1 MDNKLFKKEDVLT
14 CIDAE
19 QAVLGMP
26 GYFGN
31 TVSDLVLAI
40 SKHDVRELASI
51 DQEEAYC
58 FKNNSDKHYILFL
71 PLGRVKKTYTY
82 RPLANLAELLVFLV
96 PDLDA
101 NAVCD
106 SAGNDDEI
114 IRYKKA
120 ELLLGKKITIR
131 EKHTEYTNVL
141 IISRVDFYGD
151 SDTGDDIYIN
161 GSSLNYLFENYKIL
175 IDGKWQPF
183 GVKEWNWNNTQ

>member
-1 MDNKLFKKEDVLT
+1 MSALFNKKDVLT
-14 CIDAE
+14 GITAD
-19 QAVLGMP
+19 QAVKGDK
-26 GYFGN
+26 GYFGGSLRTIAYN
-31 TVSDLVLAI
+31 VEQDNVHRLCGINEDETSCFTD
-40 SKHDVRELASI
+40 
-51 DQEEAYC
+51 EEGLDYL
-58 FKNNSDKHYILFL
+58 FFL
-71 PLGRVKKTYTY
+71 PANKVKKPYTY
-82 RPLANLAELLVFLV
+82 RPIANLEELLEFLV

-131 EKHTEYTNVL
+131 EKLTEYTNVL
-141 IISRVDFYGD
+141 IIDRVDLYGD

-183 GVKEWNWNNTQ
+183 GVKE

>member
-1 MDNKLFKKEDVLT
+1 MSALFNKKDVLT
-14 CIDAE
+14 GITAD
-19 QAVLGMP
+19 QAVKGDK
-26 GYFGN
+26 GYFGGSLRTIAYN
-31 TVSDLVLAI
+31 VEQDNVHRLCNINEDETSCFTD
-40 SKHDVRELASI
+40 
-51 DQEEAYC
+51 EEGLDYL
-58 FKNNSDKHYILFL
+58 FFL
-71 PLGRVKKTYTY
+71 PADKVKKSY
-82 RPLANLAELLVFLV
+82 RPKVKKLYRPIANLEELLEFLV

-161 GSSLNYLFENYKIL
+161 GSALNYLFENYKIL
-175 IDGKWQPF
+175 IAGKWVPF
-183 GVKEWNWNNTQ
+183 GVKE

>member
-1 MDNKLFKKEDVLT
+1 MDNKLFNKEDVLT

-19 QAVLGMP
+19 QAVLGTP

-31 TVSDLVLAI
+31 TVSDLVHAI
-40 SKHDVRELASI
+40 SQHDVSELSGVA
-51 DQEEAYC
+51 QEEAYC

-82 RPLANLAELLVFLV
+82 RPIANLEELLEFLV

-106 SAGNDDEI
+106 SAGNNDEI

-131 EKHTEYTNVL
+131 EKDGAYTNVL
-141 IISRVDFYGD
+141 IIDRVDFYGD
-151 SDTGDDIYIN
+151 SDTGNAIYIN
-161 GSSLNYLFENYKIL
+161 GSPLNFLFESYKIL
-175 IDGKWQPF
+175 IDGKWVPF
-183 GVKEWNWNNTQ
+183 GVKE

>member
-1 MDNKLFKKEDVLT
+1 MDNKLFDRADVLT
-14 CIDAE
+14 GLEAE

-82 RPLANLAELLVFLV
+82 RPIANLEELLEFLV

-106 SAGNDDEI
+106 RAGNDDEI

-131 EKHTEYTNVL
+131 EKEGAYTNVL
-141 IISRVDFYGD
+141 IIDRVDFYGD
-151 SDTGDDIYIN
+151 SDTGNAIYIN
-161 GSSLNYLFENYKIL
+161 GSSLDFLFEGYKIL
-175 IDGKWQPF
+175 IDGKFVPF
-183 GVKEWNWNNTQ
+183 GVKE

>member
-14 CIDAE
+14 NITAE
-19 QAVLGMP
+19 HAVLGMP

-82 RPLANLAELLVFLV
+82 RPIANLEELLAFLV

-114 IRYKKA
+114 SRYEKA

-131 EKHTEYTNVL
+131 EKEGAYTSVL
-141 IISRVDFYGD
+141 IIDRVDFFGD
-151 SDTGDDIYIN
+151 SDAGEDIHIN
-161 GSSLNYLFENYKIL
+161 GSPLNFLFESYKIL

-183 GVKEWNWNNTQ
+183 GVKE